1 MAEVFE
7 ERFGP
12 VVLKAIVLMLKDE
25 INLLRAQ
32 HGLPD
37 RTNEQVIAALDAKYD
52 SLIP

>member
-1 MAEVFE
+1 MEVFE
-7 ERFGP
+7 ERFGH
-12 VVLKAIVLMLKDE
+12 VVLKAIVLVLRDE

-37 RTNEQVIAALDAKYD
+37 RTNEQIITALTAKYD